1 MHQWAQTAPENT
13 AEEIPERSLAE
24 LAKLLERDGGTASSL
39 LEDAVLIS
47 TIARLK
53 ALGDFQQAFHGI
65 FAAECAADTNLRK
78 SMRVR
83 LVRGLDVILDLLRAL
98 DINNLSSDVDEL
110 RFALRDVD
118 RGVRHPLFQ
127 PAQTTKT
134 DPSILWRA
142 KSNFVLAIEA
152 RRARSK
158 VSFSD
163 AAEAVLSVAGHRNL
177 ARQITRK
184 KSKHDDTLADEK
196 RSLKKTL
203 GQWRKDLRTRPQTE
217 ESGELY
223 RNTKTIIEAYKSN
236 ESMLRRIEARCLK
249 FARYDASIGGK
260 G

>member
-1 MHQWAQTAPENT
+1 MHQWAPTAPENT

-39 LEDAVLIS
+39 LEEAVLTS

-65 FAAECAADTNLRK
+65 FAAAERAADTNCRG

-83 LVRGLDVILDLLRAL
+83 LVRGLDVFLDLLRAL
-98 DINNLSSDVDEL
+98 NIKSSDVDEL
-110 RFALRDVD
+110 RFALRDVN
-118 RGVRHPLFQ
+118 RGVSHPLFQ
-127 PAQTTKT
+127 PAQTIKT
-134 DPSILWRA
+134 DPSVLWRA
-142 KSNFVLAIEA
+142 KSNFVLAVEA
-152 RRARSK
+152 RRARAK
-158 VSFSD
+158 VSFRD
-163 AAEAVLSVAGHRNL
+163 AAEAVLSVAGHRDL

-203 GQWRKDLRTRPQTE
+203 GQWRKDLSSRPQTE

-223 RNTKTIIEAYKSN
+223 RITTTIIEKYKSD

-249 FARYDASIGGK
+249 FARYDASVGGK
-260 G
+260 D